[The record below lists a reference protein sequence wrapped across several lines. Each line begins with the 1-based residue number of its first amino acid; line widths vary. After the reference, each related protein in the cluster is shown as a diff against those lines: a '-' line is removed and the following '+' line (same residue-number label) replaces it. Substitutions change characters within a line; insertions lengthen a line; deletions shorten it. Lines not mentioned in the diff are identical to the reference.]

1 MRVFLNFWQYR
12 NLIRLL
18 TWREV
23 VGRYKGSFLG
33 IGWSLIHPLAMLI
46 VYTFVF
52 STVFKTRWGIQPEEG
67 KITFALTLFMGL
79 ITFRI
84 FADVASASPS
94 LITRNINYVKKVV
107 FPMEILPF
115 VVFLNAMVNSLFS
128 LMALL
133 LVLFLSTQSI
143 HLTILLLP
151 VVWAPVIFFSMGM
164 GYLLASLGVFIRDL
178 GASVDILV
186 NMLLFMCPIFYPIQ
200 AVPERFRIFIQLNPV
215 SLCIEDA
222 RRVVLWGMAPDW
234 PFLFGNFLFSCLF
247 FSLGVLFFM
256 KTKELFAEIL

>member
-1 MRVFLNFWQYR
+1 MTVFHNFLRYR

-33 IGWSLIHPLAMLI
+33 IGWSLIHPLVMLI

-52 STVFKTRWGIQPEEG
+52 STVFKTKWGIGPEEG
-67 KITFALTLFMGL
+67 KVTFALTLFMGL

-84 FADVASASPS
+84 FADVAISAPS

-107 FPMEILPF
+107 FPLEILPF

-128 LMALL
+128 LIALL
-133 LVLFLSTQSI
+133 LVLFLSTYSI
-143 HLTILLLP
+143 HLTIFLLP
-151 VVWAPVIFFSMGM
+151 AVWAPIIFFSMGM

-178 GASVDILV
+178 GTTIDILV
-186 NMLLFMCPIFYPIQ
+186 NMLLFLCPIFYPIH
-200 AVPERFRIFIQLNPV
+200 AVPERLRIFIQANPV

-222 RRVVLWGMAPDW
+222 RRVVLWGMMPDW
-234 PFLFGNFLFSCLF
+234 YCLFGNFLFSFSFFCLA
-247 FSLGVLFFM
+247 VLFFM